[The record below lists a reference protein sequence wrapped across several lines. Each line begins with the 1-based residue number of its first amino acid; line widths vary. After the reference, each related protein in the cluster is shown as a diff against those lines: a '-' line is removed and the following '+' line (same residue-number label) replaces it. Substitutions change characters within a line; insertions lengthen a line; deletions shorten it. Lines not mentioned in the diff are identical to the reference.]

1 MIDDFLMEVLQPK
14 PDTGFITTEDLERAE
29 REKAP
34 LCDEAS
40 LQIFRIWYQFGGM
53 KRPLTPVEAAEM
65 PAGLAQDF
73 IHLLKRMRQLADTE
87 MELGQWMERNI
98 FKNATQDEALYP
110 PRQPWEQ

>member
-1 MIDDFLMEVLQPK
+1 MIDDFLTEILHPQ
-14 PDTGFITTEDLERAE
+14 PDTGFVTDEDLERAE

-65 PAGLAQDF
+65 PAWLARDF
-73 IHLLKRMRQLADTE
+73 VYLLGRVRQLEDTVE
-87 MELGQWMERNI
+87 MSQWVERKI
-98 FKNATQDEALYP
+98 YKEATPEERLYP
-110 PRQPWEQ
+110 SPDPWN

>member
-1 MIDDFLMEVLQPK
+1 MIDEFLTEILHPQ
-14 PDTGFITTEDLERAE
+14 PDTGIVTDEDLERAE

-65 PAGLAQDF
+65 PAWLARDF
-73 IHLLKRMRQLADTE
+73 VYLLARIRQLGDASA
-87 MELGQWMERNI
+87 LGQWVERSI
-98 FKNATQDEALYP
+98 YKEASQDERLYP
-110 PRQPWEQ
+110 PRDLWT